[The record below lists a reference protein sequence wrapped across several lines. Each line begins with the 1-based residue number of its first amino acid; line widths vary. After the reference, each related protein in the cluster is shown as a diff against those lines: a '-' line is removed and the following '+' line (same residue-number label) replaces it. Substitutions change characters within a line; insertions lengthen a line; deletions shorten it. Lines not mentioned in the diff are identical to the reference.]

1 LKCLFTKPFIEVPIY
16 QTFNWSVY
24 IPNRSLKC
32 LYTKPFIEVPIYQT
46 FHWSAYIPNLSLKCL
61 YTKPFIEV
69 SIYQTFVTGIDSASV
84 FTILLFYFVP
94 IVRYFCFSF
103 YIHFMSIYSQNRC
116 TFTVFNTY
124 TGCSGEKNAV
134 INTVC
139 TYFWLSFYRF
149 KNSPTFSVTTTF
161 FFTMESIRSL
171 RQTDVIKLFP
181 LNCSLKQFVPFL
193 RGCNI
198 KHLVHCV
205 NTWVPRRMKY
215 YIKQLFILIWQ
226 QLCH

>member
-1 LKCLFTKPFIEVPIY
+1 MHFNEKEAGLNWQHRAHKSKKNTICAGHHYVQTNHVSKMYVHSEYIIIY
-16 QTFNWSVY
+16 LDFRPWILINPATV
-24 IPNRSLKC
+24 
-32 LYTKPFIEVPIYQT
+32 
-46 FHWSAYIPNLSLKCL
+46 HWSAYIPNLSLKCL

-69 SIYQTFVTGIDSASV
+69 PIYQTFVTGIDSASV

-139 TYFWLSFYRF
+139 SIFD
-149 KNSPTFSVTTTF
+149 SP
-161 FFTMESIRSL
+161 SIAL
-171 RQTDVIKLFP
+171 KIP
-181 LNCSLKQFVPFL
+181 LHFQ
-193 RGCNI
+193 
-198 KHLVHCV
+198 
-205 NTWVPRRMKY
+205 
-215 YIKQLFILIWQ
+215 
-226 QLCH
+226 